1 MRTTHNYNYAM
12 ENRVIKRYC
21 LEAKIPGE
29 PMKLKI
35 KCEIN
40 RKLNFLYGKKR
51 FLTTKLR
58 QLLRNALSAHSKMK
72 NEKQDH
78 AKHIYMILFEGRD

>member
-1 MRTTHNYNYAM
+1 
-12 ENRVIKRYC
+12 
-21 LEAKIPGE
+21 
-29 PMKLKI
+29 MKLKI
-35 KCEIN
+35 KCEII

-58 QLLRNALSAHSKMK
+58 QLLRNALSANSKMK